1 MSGRKNSGGTRSY
14 GSRNYKS
21 RGSSAPQRQPQR
33 GRSYSTVSS
42 KDSLKSAD
50 TKNRLTVTKP
60 VDNQN
65 NIKQPSS
72 MKNFIASAAGV
83 AAGSAVGHAVGNT
96 MSKAINSPQA
106 IESTSS
112 RGGIGIC
119 STEVLQFFQCASQNS
134 NLDTCKAFHNMMLEC
149 HHRHQFHN

>member
-1 MSGRKNSGGTRSY
+1 MIFR
-14 GSRNYKS
+14 
-21 RGSSAPQRQPQR
+21 
-33 GRSYSTVSS
+33 RSYSTVSS

-83 AAGSAVGHAVGNT
+83 AAGSAVV
-96 MSKAINSPQA
+96 SYLI
-106 IESTSS
+106 
-112 RGGIGIC
+112 
-119 STEVLQFFQCASQNS
+119 FQ
-134 NLDTCKAFHNMMLEC
+134 
-149 HHRHQFHN
+149 